1 MARLVVMVAALFALV
16 CPAIATAQDT
26 PDEPPVRVE
35 VVYDAGGWSAT
46 FHFPSDAQGWAF
58 PRSNRARRQDSG
70 WRELSWKVETDG
82 VSLQRIDETDVLLAD
97 DGTVPRKV
105 TVRFVP
111 FADDLLADY
120 DPALRFTDGTLAL
133 FTGHF
138 AVMPWLRETQE
149 MAEEGPETEMVFR
162 DAAGPL
168 LYKGQRH
175 RAATTRDDATY
186 VVFGDPQPIS
196 TDHLTAIIDPQ
207 TPAWLRRELLDF
219 LPQTFAIYADRLGD
233 QAGSGKPMVLSSWA
247 GATPGVVSQGG
258 SVLAG
263 LLTVRLEGDGLVEEN
278 VQALQGVRWF
288 IAHEGAHFWLGQ
300 TVEYESAADSWI
312 TEGGAN
318 LLAYRLIE
326 RIDPDYDAGA
336 DLANIWQSCLAM
348 SVSKPLAEADQRRD
362 YDAYYACGTVIG
374 MIAEGAAQTNGG
386 RDFFDFVAALVAS
399 NRKDAGGDGI
409 VSVDDW
415 LGQLVAESGDEE
427 LAAQLKHFVYRGTD
441 DPQRD
446 LCAML
451 ARVGRSAPGCAAVAD

>member
-16 CPAIATAQDT
+16 FPAIATAQDA

-35 VVYDAGGWSAT
+35 VVHGAGGWSAT

-70 WRELSWKVETDG
+70 WRELSWTVETDG

-111 FADDLLADY
+111 FADDLMADY

-138 AVMPWLRETQE
+138 AVMPWLRESQE

-175 RAATTRDDATY
+175 QTVTTVDDATY
-186 VVFGDPQPIS
+186 VVFGDPQPVS
-196 TDHLTAIIDPQ
+196 TGHLTAIIDPQ

-219 LPQTFAIYADRLGD
+219 LPQTFAIYADRLGER
-233 QAGSGKPMVLSSWA
+233 AGSGKPMVLSSWA
-247 GATPGVVSQGG
+247 GPTPNLHSQGG
-258 SVLAG
+258 SVLPG
-263 LLTVRLEGDGLVEEN
+263 LLSVRLEGEGLVAEDAS
-278 VQALQGVRWF
+278 ALQGVRWF

-300 TVEYESAADSWI
+300 TVEYETDADAWI
-312 TEGGAN
+312 MEGGAN
-318 LLAYRLIE
+318 LLAFRLIE
-326 RIDPDYDAGA
+326 QVDPEYDAGA
-336 DLANIWQSCLAM
+336 QLANIWQTCFAM
-348 SVSKPLAEADQRRD
+348 SVGNPLSGASERRD
-362 YDAYYACGTVIG
+362 YDANYACGTVLG

-386 RDFFDFVAALVAS
+386 RDFFDFVAALVAA
-399 NRKDAGGDGI
+399 NRKDAGGDGT

-446 LCAML
+446 LCAMI
-451 ARVGRSAPGCAAVAD
+451 ARVGRSAPGCAVVGD